1 MIRTVTL
8 ETNEK
13 LYLRYIPEYWLSE
26 KEFDERI
33 NDGMIY
39 IKQVFFI
46 DKLTEYEKLYE
57 QEEFVGIRVVIGNKE
72 GDFYKLDKRIFD
84 IENDFYIEV
93 GIRLSAE
100 MFIIDGRISIIKHI
114 DKIMHGPFFLTE
126 KTVKSDVQSIN
137 VTTYQQLIK
146 KFPTSTEILKYKNMR
161 IAGVLEEYFDGLGN
175 YAIEYENYLAKRN
188 KTNDFEIP
196 YLLNNIELFEVA
208 RDTIVGMLSDRVLES
223 NWQKIIAEII
233 RLIYPQYVICLR
245 EVEIA
250 TDDRHKKKPDFIMV
264 DASGYADVIEIKSPQ
279 VSCMVSSSQYRYNYV
294 ADHEMAGAIVQI
306 EKYLYCMNRDAR
318 KAAEKIGER
327 IRQEYKQDMDVKVI
341 NPRGI
346 LILGRSNS
354 LTKEQKDDL
363 ELIKRQY
370 KNVVDIMSYDDLV
383 ARFENIIW
391 QLRVREIRVGKR
403 KE

>member
-1 MIRTVTL
+1 
-8 ETNEK
+8 
-13 LYLRYIPEYWLSE
+13 
-26 KEFDERI
+26 
-33 NDGMIY
+33 
-39 IKQVFFI
+39 
-46 DKLTEYEKLYE
+46 
-57 QEEFVGIRVVIGNKE
+57 
-72 GDFYKLDKRIFD
+72 
-84 IENDFYIEV
+84 
-93 GIRLSAE
+93 
-100 MFIIDGRISIIKHI
+100 
-114 DKIMHGPFFLTE
+114 
-126 KTVKSDVQSIN
+126 
-137 VTTYQQLIK
+137 
-146 KFPTSTEILKYKNMR
+146 MR

-196 YLLNNIELFEVA
+196 YLLNNIELFEAA
-208 RDTIVGMLSDRVLES
+208 RDTIVGMLSERVLES
-223 NWQKIIAEII
+223 NWQKKIAEII

-306 EKYLYCMNRDAR
+306 EKYLYCMNSDAR

-370 KNVVDIMSYDDLV
+370 KNGVDIMSYDDLV
-383 ARFENIIW
+383 ERFDNIIR